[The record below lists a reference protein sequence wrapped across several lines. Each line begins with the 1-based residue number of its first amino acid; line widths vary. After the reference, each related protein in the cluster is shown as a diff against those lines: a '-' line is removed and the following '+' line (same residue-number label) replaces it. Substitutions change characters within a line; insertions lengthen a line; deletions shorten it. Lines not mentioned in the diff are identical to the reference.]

1 METIELVDYTIWYA
15 LAIVIAAIILDVLLA
30 VVNTFKASEDDFD
43 LRKLAQFVATSIFP
57 YVGGLAMLALVS
69 NVIGEPYSG
78 IFYPVAVAVL
88 LKYLTEIKD
97 KLSILFGISV
107 K

>member
-1 METIELVDYTIWYA
+1 MVELGDYTIWYA
-15 LAIVIAAIILDVLLA
+15 LAIVIAAIILDALLA
-30 VVNTFKASEDDFD
+30 VINTFKADGDDFD
-43 LRKLAQFVATSIFP
+43 LRKLARFVATSIFP
-57 YVGGLAMLALVS
+57 YVGGLAVLALVA

-97 KLSILFGISV
+97 KLSTLFGITLN